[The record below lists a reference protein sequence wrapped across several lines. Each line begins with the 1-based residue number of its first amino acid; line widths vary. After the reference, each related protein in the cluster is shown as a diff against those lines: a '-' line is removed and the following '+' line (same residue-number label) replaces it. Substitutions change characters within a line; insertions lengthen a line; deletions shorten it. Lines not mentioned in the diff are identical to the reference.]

1 MTVARFPGAD
11 AWGWPVG
18 MPRVNRLA
26 VTASMWPDSAV
37 WAVLQRVYDL
47 RESTVREELITG
59 LSMRLILSGC
69 RLEDGRKVRWIEIDW
84 GSDGMRLERILDSIV
99 VEVDP
104 DAVDDNVGIWV
115 SNFRDPSLVMPGAD
129 PDYGPY
135 TVDLEGFCYF
145 GTAECWGPRGDLGP
159 PPDDSLW
166 WLADALTR
174 TLFLGEPRTLPTASQ
189 WADAEA
195 IVGRPLDRV
204 DEFTSKPLKLQSL
217 WGPLRRALREPSP
230 APDKGGR

>member
-1 MTVARFPGAD
+1 MTIAAFPGAD

-18 MPRVNRLA
+18 MPRVTRLA

-37 WAVLQRVYDL
+37 WVLLQRVYDL

-59 LSMRLILSGC
+59 LSVRLIQSGC

-84 GSDGMRLERILDSIV
+84 GSDGMGLVQILDSTG

-104 DAVDDNVGIWV
+104 DVVDGNVETWV
-115 SNFRDPSLVMPGAD
+115 SNVRNPALVMPGAD

-135 TVDLEGFCYF
+135 TVDLEGFCSL
-145 GTAECWGPRGDLGP
+145 GMAEYWGPRGDLGS
-159 PPDDSLW
+159 PPDDSVW
-166 WLADALTR
+166 WLADSLTR
-174 TLFLGEPRTLPTASQ
+174 TLFLGEARTLPTASQ

-195 IVGRPLDRV
+195 IVGRTVDRV
-204 DEFTSKPLKLQSL
+204 DEVDSKPLKLRPL
-217 WGPLRRALREPSP
+217 WGPVRRALREP
-230 APDKGGR
+230 APESDQGGR